1 MEKYTLQMP
10 QKASNGWYIGVEEN
24 DYEYLRQ
31 SLEILDGTG
40 HSEGENVGYWDTY
53 KEALKAKEN
62 YEKKQ
67 SESELVFP
75 EYYMYIGDGTG
86 YGDILYCKTKD
97 DCKLVYAEDIDH
109 EEYAGIELE
118 INDWSKMKFI
128 PTYYAEQF
136 GLNEHKQNHNV
147 NEFFTKEVFES
158 FQKNGMFNDFGKMNA
173 HTIQQERESDYGD
186 AQESFDSIA
195 DFWSNYLTRK
205 TQLTVELD
213 AIDVALMMN
222 LFKISRNAYKRKEDN
237 FVDGESYA
245 NFGTRF
251 FEENYETV
259 S

>member
-1 MEKYTLQMP
+1 MEKYELKEP
-10 QKASNGWYIGVEEN
+10 KKSSYGWYVTTS
-24 DYEYLRQ
+24 EYTGKNLRP
-31 SLEILDGTG
+31 SGEMKFLTG
-40 HSEGENVGYWDTY
+40 YSKRENVGYWDTY
-53 KEALKAKEN
+53 EEALKAKED

-75 EYYMYIGDGTG
+75 EYYMYIGDGAG

-147 NEFFTKEVFES
+147 NEFFTKEVLES

-173 HTIQQERESDYGD
+173 HAIQQERESDYGD

-195 DFWSNYLTRK
+195 DFWSNYLSRK
-205 TQLTVELD
+205 TQLTVKLD